1 MLNSLLIFT
10 MFFCKMNPSLQ
21 HFIIDDITMMLNA
34 KMFVSRYFQLKL
46 HIEAQISSGVLAPRD
61 RFPQVVS
68 SLC

>member
-1 MLNSLLIFT
+1 
-10 MFFCKMNPSLQ
+10 
-21 HFIIDDITMMLNA
+21 MLNA
-34 KMFVSRYFQLKL
+34 KMFVPRYFQLKL